1 MWSSERAE
9 YSCSVGQVL
18 EVTVTLLN
26 ALSIGLGPLSLQVS
40 AYQDLQ
46 NGTSQRR
53 LDTRLL
59 TIGSDS
65 ALLDKVRVPD
75 IFVAV
80 RARGVSS
87 AE

>member
-1 MWSSERAE
+1 M
-9 YSCSVGQVL
+9 
-18 EVTVTLLN
+18 TLLN

-87 AE
+87 GE